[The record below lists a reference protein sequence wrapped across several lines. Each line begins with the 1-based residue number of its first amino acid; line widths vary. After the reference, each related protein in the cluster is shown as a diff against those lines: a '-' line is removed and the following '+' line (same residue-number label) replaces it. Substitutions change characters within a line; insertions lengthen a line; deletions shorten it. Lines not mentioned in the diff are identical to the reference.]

1 MGGMFLAC
9 AVAEVVVVRT
19 GDARQNQWVVN
30 GRQKVCHTGL
40 WWFCTPPPQPE
51 DGVDPL
57 A

>member
-9 AVAEVVVVRT
+9 AAVEVVAVRT